1 MCDKSI
7 SLNAHSFDDFHVDVA
22 CNTNASDVCEI
33 KFTYLLNLISA
44 NLTESKCGVIA
55 FMVGYCTVAESVV
68 LN

>member
-1 MCDKSI
+1 MI
-7 SLNAHSFDDFHVDVA
+7 SLLVSMRIHLMIFMLMLLVTQMRLTFVK
-22 CNTNASDVCEI
+22 